1 MASTG
6 KKLFI
11 GLFLFVIGSCYI
23 IWSNWSS
30 STIYEYIFNSEYIH
44 NYPTNGINKMHSI
57 SKSVNISASST
68 LVSNS
73 ESLYD
78 RYHNNKIDKSIYKYG
93 LRRGIMI
100 YEPNNK
106 KYVNIFSHFL
116 YNSWMYILRVQ
127 HEYKTKYNLNFVNI
141 IDIILVIPTDYN
153 QFDSLPYS
161 QCKLIQNMT
170 DKQYTYLHDNNRNI
184 SLCIMM
190 YTNNSYHND
199 SYYVNMLTAKH
210 SATHGGYKFL
220 NSLDCILTFKESYPK
235 LFYHYDYILKTDD
248 DVFLTPF
255 FLYKYP
261 KNKYEFIVGKGGYIW
276 KNSTRVEILNITNM
290 LNLTHCWNPLSI
302 CFNLGSSW
310 YGSPKLIYEIGKLAI
325 DLTVYLIWLFDNNY
339 TAINNWNA
347 GWYRGVASMYASELA
362 VNNIINGNK
371 RYSLITTAHDPHY
384 AVLDFRSSSKIDI
397 NSENGKGVIHI
408 HTWQTF
414 TIFSKW
420 KWQQSDHKECVGN
433 IPHFLNETNRTHRLE
448 IRMYCCAIASLD
460 LHLNLSVNLFDID
473 ELLLQQSIIDWQTYI
488 HHINKTELEKQI

>member
-1 MASTG
+1 MMTILG

-11 GLFLFVIGSCYI
+11 GLLFVIGSCYI

-30 STIYEYIFNSEYIH
+30 STIYEYIFNSEYQH
-44 NYPTNGINKMHSI
+44 HQYYTNH
-57 SKSVNISASST
+57 
-68 LVSNS
+68 
-73 ESLYD
+73 
-78 RYHNNKIDKSIYKYG
+78 IDKPIYKYG

-100 YEPNNK
+100 YEPNDK
-106 KYVNIFSHFL
+106 KYANIFSHFL

-127 HEYKTKYNLNFVNI
+127 RKYKTKYNLNFVNI
-141 IDIILVIPTDYN
+141 IDIILVIPTDYDL
-153 QFDSLPYS
+153 FDSLP
-161 QCKLIQNMT
+161 QKCKLIQNMT
-170 DKQYTYLHDNNRNI
+170 DKQYIYLYNNNRSI
-184 SLCIMM
+184 SLCIMI

-199 SYYVNMLTAKH
+199 SYYVNMLTAPNNPKN
-210 SATHGGYKFL
+210 GGYKFL